1 MSFMIFHL
9 RMKSKSERVTK
20 LYLFTSLNSD
30 PEYSLMFNKH
40 RAAYSKMSCNTIYDI
55 LYFLLLWDD
64 IQHDRYIQIPYMS
77 DCATLGM
84 LHRPL
89 TDIKLYMEQCI
100 AFKQISRSWEIE
112 STASSTIDT
121 IKPLCVCLSVRIMF
135 VEDIHAHVHYG
146 CSPMSIWEGK

>member
-30 PEYSLMFNKH
+30 PIDPTLEYSLMFNKH

-64 IQHDRYIQIPYMS
+64 I
-77 DCATLGM
+77 
-84 LHRPL
+84 
-89 TDIKLYMEQCI
+89 
-100 AFKQISRSWEIE
+100 
-112 STASSTIDT
+112 
-121 IKPLCVCLSVRIMF
+121 
-135 VEDIHAHVHYG
+135 
-146 CSPMSIWEGK
+146 